1 MKYLHKFSFSFTIL
15 LLNSF
20 FLTTLAQLKPTT
32 AKERLT
38 SLQKRKSDARNS
50 LLKNIAFRNI
60 GPTQMNGRV
69 VDIEVNPTDP
79 TEFYVAYAS
88 GGLWHTTNNG
98 LSFVPIFEKEDA
110 FSIGDIAVNWKPT
123 STDQS
128 RIIWIGTGEVNSS
141 RSSYSGT
148 GVFKSI
154 DNGKNWTYLGL
165 PESHHIGEIILHPSN
180 ENVAWVAV
188 LGHLYSANKERGV
201 YKTTNG
207 GKSWIQTLAIDQNT
221 GAVEMDINLQNP
233 DELYACTWYRTR
245 SAWDFS
251 PTGKT
256 SGIYKSTDGGNQWK
270 LVTEKGSGF
279 PTGDSVG
286 RIGIAVFQKNPQ
298 ILYAVVDNNSTLLD
312 TSIKKIDTTKYTT
325 EDFKNISKE
334 KFLSLNNAK
343 LDSFLLDKEFPEKYN
358 AKKIK
363 ASIES
368 NQLKPSSVYDWLIAE
383 DGFQNNG
390 IIGCEIYRSD
400 DAGKSWKKVNTKQIK
415 VFSSYGYYF
424 GKIYV
429 SPTDENKV
437 ISFGTSIIVSNDG
450 GKTFAAVDKNNT
462 HGDWHSCWI
471 NPNKDSHWIAG
482 NDGGCNITYD
492 NGKKWFKVTSVPA
505 GQFYGITTDNAKPYN
520 VYGGLQDNGTWV
532 GSSLTERENLGFSFA
547 KKNKEPEPE
556 EFEWK
561 SIGGGDGM
569 QVQVD
574 TRDNKTIYSGFQFGF
589 YSRKN
594 LDNEKYFS
602 IHPMHDLGENKL
614 RYNWQTPILLSKH
627 NQDVFYFG
635 SNKIHRSLNK
645 AENLQTLSDDLTKG
659 KKTGKVPYGTVTS
672 ICESPLK
679 FGLLYIGT
687 DDGNIQVSKDGGYNW
702 TLVNKGLPEN
712 LWVSKV
718 DASNHKEGRVFVT
731 LNGYRYDNFSA
742 WLYMSED
749 YGTTWKQLGTD
760 LPSESLNVVKE
771 DPLLEN
777 ILYVGSD
784 NGLYSSFD
792 LGKSFM
798 NMDNNLPRVP
808 IHDLVIQQRE
818 NELVVGT
825 HGRSIFITKLDSVH
839 KIYYSVID
847 NKKINLSK

>member
-1 MKYLHKFSFSFTIL
+1 MKYLYKFSFSFTIL
-15 LLNSF
+15 LVNSF
-20 FLTTLAQLKPTT
+20 FLTTLAQIKPTT

-50 LLKNIAFRNI
+50 LLKNITFRNI

-154 DNGKNWTYLGL
+154 DNGKNWQYLGL

-180 ENVAWVAV
+180 ENIAWVAV

-286 RIGIAVFQKNPQ
+286 RIGIAVFQKKPQ

-312 TSIKKIDTTKYTT
+312 TSTKKIDTTKYSTD
-325 EDFKNISKE
+325 DFKNISKE
-334 KFLSLNNAK
+334 NFLSLNNAK

-368 NQLKPSSVYDWLIAE
+368 DQLKPSSVYDWLVAE

-400 DAGKSWKKVNTKQIK
+400 NAGKCWKKVNTKQIK

-589 YSRKN
+589 YNRKN
-594 LDNEKYFS
+594 LDNDKYFS
-602 IHPMHDLGENKL
+602 IHPMHDLGDNKL

-627 NQDVFYFG
+627 NHDIFYYG

-659 KKTGKVPYGTVTS
+659 KKTGKVPYGTITS

-679 FGLLYIGT
+679 FGLLYVGT

-760 LPSESLNVVKE
+760 LPSEPLNVVKE
-771 DPLLEN
+771 DPILEN

-839 KIYYSVID
+839 KIYSSVID

>member
-1 MKYLHKFSFSFTIL
+1 MKYLFKFSFSFTIL

-20 FLTTLAQLKPTT
+20 FLTTLAQIKPTT

-154 DNGKNWTYLGL
+154 DNGKNWMYLGL

-180 ENVAWVAV
+180 ENIAWVAV

-279 PTGDSVG
+279 PTGDSIG

-334 KFLSLNNAK
+334 NFLSLNNAK

-358 AKKIK
+358 AKIIK

-368 NQLKPSSVYDWLIAE
+368 DQLKPSSVYDWLIAE

-400 DAGKSWKKVNTKQIK
+400 NAGKSWKKVNTKQIK

-589 YSRKN
+589 YNRKN
-594 LDNEKYFS
+594 LDNDKYFS

-627 NQDVFYFG
+627 NQDIFYYG

-679 FGLLYIGT
+679 FGLLYVGT

-839 KIYYSVID
+839 KIYNSVID

>member
-1 MKYLHKFSFSFTIL
+1 MKYLYKFSFSFTIL

-20 FLTTLAQLKPTT
+20 FLTTLAQIKPTT

-50 LLKNIAFRNI
+50 LLKNITFRNI

-154 DNGKNWTYLGL
+154 DNGKNWQYLGL

-180 ENVAWVAV
+180 ENIAWVAV

-221 GAVEMDINLQNP
+221 GVVEMDINLQNP

-286 RIGIAVFQKNPQ
+286 RIGIAVFQKKPQ

-312 TSIKKIDTTKYTT
+312 TSTKKIDTTKYST

-334 KFLSLNNAK
+334 NFLSLNNAK
-343 LDSFLLDKEFPEKYN
+343 LDSFLLDKEFAEKYN

-368 NQLKPSSVYDWLIAE
+368 DQLKPSSVYDWLVAE

-400 DAGKSWKKVNTKQIK
+400 NAGKSWKKVNTKQIK

-429 SPTDENKV
+429 SPTNENKV

-462 HGDWHSCWI
+462 HGDWHSC
-471 NPNKDSHWIAG
+471 
-482 NDGGCNITYD
+482 
-492 NGKKWFKVTSVPA
+492 
-505 GQFYGITTDNAKPYN
+505 
-520 VYGGLQDNGTWV
+520 
-532 GSSLTERENLGFSFA
+532 
-547 KKNKEPEPE
+547 
-556 EFEWK
+556 
-561 SIGGGDGM
+561 
-569 QVQVD
+569 
-574 TRDNKTIYSGFQFGF
+574 
-589 YSRKN
+589 
-594 LDNEKYFS
+594 
-602 IHPMHDLGENKL
+602 
-614 RYNWQTPILLSKH
+614 
-627 NQDVFYFG
+627 
-635 SNKIHRSLNK
+635 
-645 AENLQTLSDDLTKG
+645 
-659 KKTGKVPYGTVTS
+659 
-672 ICESPLK
+672 
-679 FGLLYIGT
+679 
-687 DDGNIQVSKDGGYNW
+687 
-702 TLVNKGLPEN
+702 
-712 LWVSKV
+712 
-718 DASNHKEGRVFVT
+718 
-731 LNGYRYDNFSA
+731 
-742 WLYMSED
+742 
-749 YGTTWKQLGTD
+749 
-760 LPSESLNVVKE
+760 
-771 DPLLEN
+771 
-777 ILYVGSD
+777 
-784 NGLYSSFD
+784 
-792 LGKSFM
+792 
-798 NMDNNLPRVP
+798 
-808 IHDLVIQQRE
+808 
-818 NELVVGT
+818 
-825 HGRSIFITKLDSVH
+825 
-839 KIYYSVID
+839 
-847 NKKINLSK
+847 